1 MAASRSHE
9 METLRSGNAANGGQ
23 QTGDDEAVAR
33 ALQEEYDRE
42 NRELAQARMH
52 APLPDY
58 RRAGYQDPSYSSH
71 DPPTIVHVACSTCR
85 DINAI
90 PFSPAPI
97 DFRCCRC
104 GECAWRVSAAGADG
118 QDPQAFSIATILP
131 ALIAPTTITSGRHPC
146 CALSA
151 ERVCWG

>member
-104 GECAWRVSAAGADG
+104 GFLNRYHPPRAHRAYYDHVWPAPVLC
-118 QDPQAFSIATILP
+118 TI
-131 ALIAPTTITSGRHPC
+131 S
-146 CALSA
+146 
-151 ERVCWG
+151 